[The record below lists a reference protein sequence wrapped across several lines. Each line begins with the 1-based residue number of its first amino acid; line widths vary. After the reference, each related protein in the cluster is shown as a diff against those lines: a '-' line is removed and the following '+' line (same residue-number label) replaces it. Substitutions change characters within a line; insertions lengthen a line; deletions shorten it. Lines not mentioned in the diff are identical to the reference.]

1 MRNDLHPDRIFTYHL
16 SRSWVWGLAFYF
28 HRELPEWSPVDP
40 EAALVLTTPGGLDE
54 IRKFGRFQGNLDE
67 PYVGVLYV
75 PVNQAPR

>member
-16 SRSWVWGLAFYF
+16 SRSWVWSLAFYF